1 MIVAASLVL
10 VAAAGCF
17 SFRLVRGPSL
27 ADRVIALDGLLV
39 VGLAAITARAVR
51 TGDGAFLPVVV
62 VLTLV
67 GFIGTAMVSRFIEE
81 SER

>member
-1 MIVAASLVL
+1 MIIAASLVL
-10 VAAAGCF
+10 VVAAGCF

-51 TGDGAFLPVVV
+51 TGDGAFLLVVV